1 MTELQHD
8 DPERLDDLER
18 LIREAQHYVGASPDL
33 RPRVLESSGQ
43 IVDRHRAWRRV
54 FVAALATALSI
65 TMFAQQLGPE
75 APWQL
80 RESTGGP
87 TTASSWRNMLPWTPS
102 ASLR

>member
-1 MTELQHD
+1 MTELQQH

-43 IVDRHRAWRRV
+43 IVNRHRAWRRV

-65 TMFAQQLGPE
+65 SMFAQQLGPDT
-75 APWQL
+75 PWQL
-80 RESTGGP
+80 REPSGGP
-87 TTASSWRNMLPWTPS
+87 TTARSWRTMLPWTPS
-102 ASLR
+102 ASLQ